1 MSGRPTVYLVDDDA
15 SFLAAMSRLLRA
27 SGFETASYGA
37 AGELLATL
45 GPESRGCV
53 VADLSMPGIDGLEL
67 QAILARTGILL
78 PVVFLTGH
86 GDIPS
91 TVRAMREG
99 AVDFLEKLAPRDRL
113 LGAIRDALARDEAE
127 HLRRLRVRELQR
139 RFEKLTSRELQ
150 VLRQVVGGRMNK
162 QIAADLGISE
172 RTVKM
177 HRTAITTKVGVHSS
191 AQLATLARE
200 AGLFADAARQGQAG
214 RRDATLAD

>member
-1 MSGRPTVYLVDDDA
+1 
-15 SFLAAMSRLLRA
+15 MSRLLRA
-27 SGFETASYGA
+27 SGFETASYAA
-37 AGELLATL
+37 AGELLAAL
-45 GPESRGCV
+45 KPQSRGCV

-91 TVRAMREG
+91 TVQAMRGG
-99 AVDFLEKLAPRDRL
+99 AADFLEKLAPRDRL
-113 LGAIRDALARDEAE
+113 LDAIRGALARDEAE
-127 HLRRLRVRELQR
+127 HLRRRRLEDLQR
-139 RFEKLTSRELQ
+139 QFGKLTSRELQ

-191 AQLATLARE
+191 AQLATLSRE
-200 AGLFADAARQGQAG
+200 AGLF
-214 RRDATLAD
+214 

>member
-1 MSGRPTVYLVDDDA
+1 MSGRPTVHLVDDDA
-15 SFLAAMSRLLRA
+15 SFLAAMARLLRA
-27 SGFETASYGA
+27 SGFETASYAA
-37 AGELLATL
+37 AGELLAAL
-45 GPESRGCV
+45 KPETRGCV

-67 QAILARTGILL
+67 QAILARTGIHL
-78 PVVFLTGH
+78 PMVFLSGH

-99 AVDFLEKLAPRDRL
+99 AVDFLEKLAPREEL

-127 HLRRLRVRELQR
+127 HLRRQRIEELQR

-162 QIAADLGISE
+162 QIAAFLGISE

-191 AQLATLARE
+191 AQLAMLARE
-200 AGLFADAARQGQAG
+200 AGLFADSAG
-214 RRDATLAD
+214 SH

>member
-1 MSGRPTVYLVDDDA
+1 MADSAGMSGRPTVHLVDDDS
-15 SFLAAMSRLLRA
+15 SFLAAMARLLRA
-27 SGFETASYGA
+27 SGFETASYA
-37 AGELLATL
+37 AASELLAELT
-45 GPESRGCV
+45 PESRGCV
-53 VADLSMPGIDGLEL
+53 VADLSMPKIDGLEL
-67 QAILARTGILL
+67 QAILARTEILL

-99 AVDFLEKLAPRDRL
+99 AVDFLEKLAPQEQL
-113 LGAIRDALARDEAE
+113 LGAIRAALARDEAE
-127 HLRRLRVRELQR
+127 QMRRQRVADLRR
-139 RFEKLTSRELQ
+139 RFGKLTSRELQ

-200 AGLFADAARQGQAG
+200 AGLFGDAPGQAG
-214 RRDATLAD
+214 IRAT